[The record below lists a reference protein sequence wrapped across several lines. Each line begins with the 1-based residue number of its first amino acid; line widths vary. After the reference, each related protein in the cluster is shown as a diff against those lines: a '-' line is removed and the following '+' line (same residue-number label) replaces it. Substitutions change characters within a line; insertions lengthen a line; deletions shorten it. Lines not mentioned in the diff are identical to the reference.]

1 MIKQNDRVL
10 VVVAHPDDEVLGCG
24 GTIIKYNRQG
34 KKVFLLT
41 MTDGVSSRDKSY
53 SHNSKERR
61 EACEKAGKIMGISKI
76 FFNNLNDNEL
86 DLISNL
92 KLTKIIENIIKKVK
106 PKTILT
112 HFNFDLNIDHRKVS
126 DAVITACRPRIDNQ
140 VSKILFFEVLSSTEW
155 NINLKKENKF
165 FPNWYEDISTTF
177 SKKMK
182 ALECYNKELRKFP
195 HSRSKK
201 GVKLLSEFR
210 GMASGCK
217 NAEAFILGRKI

>member
-1 MIKQNDRVL
+1 MRGSDKVL

-24 GTIIKYNRQG
+24 GTIIKYIKQG

-41 MTDGVSSRDKSY
+41 MTDGVSSRDKSN
-53 SHNSKERR
+53 SHKSRERK
-61 EACEKAGKIMGISKI
+61 EACKKASKIMGISKI

-92 KLTKIIENIIKKVK
+92 KLTKIIENVIKKVK
-106 PKTILT
+106 PRTILT
-112 HFNFDLNIDHRKVS
+112 HFNFDLNLDHRKVS
-126 DAVITACRPRIDNQ
+126 NAVITACRPRLNNE

-155 NINLKKENKF
+155 NINSKKKNIF
-165 FPNWYEDISTTF
+165 LPNWYEDISTTF
-177 SKKMK
+177 NKKMK

>member
-1 MIKQNDRVL
+1 MKQNDKVL

-24 GTIIKYNRQG
+24 GTIIKYNKQG

-41 MTDGVSSRDKSY
+41 MTDGVSSRDKSN
-53 SHNSKERR
+53 SRNSKERR

-92 KLTKIIENIIKKVK
+92 KLTKIIENVIKKVK

-126 DAVITACRPRIDNQ
+126 NAVITACRPRINNE

-155 NINLKKENKF
+155 NINSKKKNIF
-165 FPNWYEDISTTF
+165 LPNWYEDISTTF

>member
-1 MIKQNDRVL
+1 
-10 VVVAHPDDEVLGCG
+10 
-24 GTIIKYNRQG
+24 
-34 KKVFLLT
+34 
-41 MTDGVSSRDKSY
+41 MTDGVSSRDKSN
-53 SHNSKERR
+53 SHKSRERK
-61 EACEKAGKIMGISKI
+61 EACKKASKIMGISKI

-92 KLTKIIENIIKKVK
+92 KLTKIIENVIKKVK
-106 PKTILT
+106 PRTILT
-112 HFNFDLNIDHRKVS
+112 HFNFDLNLDHRKVS
-126 DAVITACRPRIDNQ
+126 NAVITACRPRLNNE

-155 NINLKKENKF
+155 NINSKKKNIF
-165 FPNWYEDISTTF
+165 LPNWYEDISTTF
-177 SKKMK
+177 NKKMK